1 MELYQEWM
9 GINAWVYF
17 IRPEGVAS
25 AYNLVLFIK
34 LGTKHCILLDYECEC
49 YNTRLIHSISLKR
62 I

>member
-1 MELYQEWM
+1 M